1 MAPSA
6 PYSAKNRVSA
16 NRLNQG
22 GQSLYSPKACAP
34 VRHAL
39 VLELYFALAAL
50 GGYLLGSIP
59 FGLVITRWAGLG
71 DIREIGSGNI
81 GATNVLRTGRKD
93 LALATLLLDAG
104 KAGLAL
110 LAARA
115 IASTSPY
122 QIEFGLVAG
131 AAAFIGHCYP
141 VWLGFKG
148 GKGVATFFGLLF
160 AGVWPLGLL
169 AGVTWLAVATM
180 FRYSSL
186 AALCAAAI
194 TPLAGLVAGFSWS
207 EILFTA
213 VIAVLIFW
221 RHRANIAR
229 LRAGTE
235 PRIGDD
241 APPTAE
247 ALSTEAPSEAAEPPA
262 SADS

>member
-1 MAPSA
+1 
-6 PYSAKNRVSA
+6 
-16 NRLNQG
+16 
-22 GQSLYSPKACAP
+22 
-34 VRHAL
+34 
-39 VLELYFALAAL
+39 VLTLAFILAAA

-59 FGLVITRWAGLG
+59 FGLVLTRSAGLG

-104 KAGLAL
+104 KAGIAL
-110 LAARA
+110 LIARWLA
-115 IASTSPY
+115 GDMPQRTE
-122 QIEFGLVAG
+122 IELLAGG
-131 AAAFIGHCYP
+131 AAFVGHCYP

-148 GKGVATFFGLLF
+148 GKGVATFFGVLF
-160 AGVWPLGLL
+160 AGIWPLGVL

-194 TPLAGLVAGFSWS
+194 TPIAGLIAGFSWS
-207 EILFTA
+207 QIVFALA
-213 VIAVLIFW
+213 IAALIFW

-235 PRIGDD
+235 PRIGDKKKGENGEQ
-241 APPTAE
+241 AP
-247 ALSTEAPSEAAEPPA
+247 AAEVTPEA
-262 SADS
+262 